1 MPILDKT
8 GVSMTEMYEGFKR
21 HSVVDGERGSPLLSV
36 AEVRME
42 PGSSPPLH
50 AHPTEEAILIADGEL
65 EAYLGEETF
74 TVTKGQFVLAP
85 PGVKHGFSNKSGKP
99 AVIFGIHP
107 TPAVQTEW
115 DQE

>member
-21 HSVVDGERGSPLLSV
+21 HSVVDGERGSTMLSV